1 MSRLSVVIANFNYSQ
16 FVAAAIESALTV
28 DWPDIEVIVIDDGS
42 TDDSL
47 AVIRRYADRITI
59 LEQPNAGQRRA
70 TNVAFAHTT
79 GDVVIFLDSDDVL
92 YPAIAREIAA
102 VWRLGLSKVQ
112 VQMQRIDSAGVATG
126 GVFPEFSVT
135 PTPAQ
140 IRHWMIETTA
150 YPTPPGSGN
159 AYAREFLEQ
168 IFPLDGR
175 CGEASDSAP
184 LAAAP
189 FLGDVVTV
197 AKPLV
202 GYRLHGTNDSD
213 LMINPIERFPAQVER
228 AYQRHMYALDVSGRA
243 SDPHPLRPLF
253 RNRHLLQ
260 LRIAERR
267 LNPHATRPIPTD
279 SGGRMMRNAL
289 GAVLAPGPESLGR
302 RLAVL
307 EWCVATLIAP
317 IALAEPLIRAR
328 YSHAPVAL
336 TASESSSAVRSIP
349 KA

>member
-1 MSRLSVVIANFNYSQ
+1 MLYSGIAQ
-16 FVAAAIESALTV
+16 
-28 DWPDIEVIVIDDGS
+28 
-42 TDDSL
+42 
-47 AVIRRYADRITI
+47 
-59 LEQPNAGQRRA
+59 
-70 TNVAFAHTT
+70 
-79 GDVVIFLDSDDVL
+79 
-92 YPAIAREIAA
+92 EIAA

-112 VQMQRIDSAGVATG
+112 VQMQRIDRAGVATG

-150 YPTPPGSGN
+150 YPPPPGSGN

-175 CGEASDSAP
+175 FDEASDSAP
-184 LAAAP
+184 LAAIP

-202 GYRLHGTNDSD
+202 GYRLHGTNDSN
-213 LMINPIERFPAQVER
+213 LMINPTERFPAQVER

-243 SDPHPLRPLF
+243 LDPHQLRPLF

-267 LNPHATRPIPTD
+267 LNPRATRPIPTD
-279 SGGRMMRNAL
+279 GSGRMMRNAL
-289 GAVLAPGPESLGR
+289 GSLRAPGPESLGHR
-302 RLAVL
+302 ITVL
-307 EWCVATLIAP
+307 VWCVATLVAP
-317 IALAEPLIRAR
+317 FALAGPLIRAR
-328 YSHAPVAL
+328 YSHAPAAL
-336 TASESSSAVRSIP
+336 TANESARSAKSVLE
-349 KA
+349 A